1 MFIKKQIVFALL
13 LLSSI
18 AVQAQTDYQIKVFD
32 DQKQVLAGATI
43 NIDGILFSQTDANG
57 TFSVS
62 LKQSRVSIRISM
74 VGYYPFSQIVDLKKQ
89 NTFTLR
95 KNIYVSEEALV
106 TSTRIADEAAG
117 TYSMVDRQYINKVNM
132 GQDLP
137 YILNQTPGV
146 VITSDAGT
154 GIGYTGIRIRGTD
167 QTRTNLTIN
176 GIPLNDAESQG
187 TFTVNIPD
195 FASSVENIQVQRGVG
210 SSTNGGG
217 AFGASIN
224 IQTDNMPDT
233 AYAEVN
239 ITQGGFDAS
248 HILFGNQMERYS
260 AKVNTGLI
268 DGHWN
273 FSGRLSK
280 IANIGY
286 IDNSSAVLKSFFS
299 SASYRNERHLIKF
312 NVFSG
317 TEKTFLA
324 WNGVPQDSLKTNRTF
339 NPISAEYNDQYDQY
353 QQDHYQI
360 FESFKINRRN
370 HLNLGY
376 HYTRGRGYFQ
386 EFRYDQSFANYN
398 LDTVFVGNDTISE
411 SDILRRR
418 WLRNTFEGIVYSW
431 EYNSLDKFNFTLG
444 GSANK
449 YDGEHFGEIIWSK
462 FASNSQPGHRFYTG
476 WGLKKEFNIYAKAN
490 YKFSNALQSFID
502 LQFRAI
508 DYEIAGNNKDQVII
522 DQKHALNF
530 FNPKAGISYILTPD
544 DFLYLSAGIAN
555 KEPNRDDFING
566 KVNNIVPKSEQLR
579 NVELGWKRRKN
590 NFNIE
595 LNAYLMDYKNQL
607 VLTGEVNNV
616 GEYLRVN
623 TPESYRLGL
632 EASASYNY
640 TSKLSVSANIAISRN
655 KIKSFTESIYAY
667 DADYNYIGVVLKEHK
682 NTDISFS
689 PNFVAGSRIRYKV
702 YQNLFLSLESKYV
715 GKQFMDNTSNDLRK
729 INPFFVN
736 DLFLDYNLR
745 VKNLIPSFTLT
756 LKVNNVFNTMYEPN
770 GYTYSL
776 IENGVENNYN
786 FYYPQAGRNYMVSMN
801 FRF

>member
-1 MFIKKQIVFALL
+1 MFVKKQIILVLL

-18 AVQAQTDYQIKVFD
+18 AVQAQTDYQIKVVD
-32 DQKQVLAGATI
+32 DQKQPLPGATI
-43 NIDGILFSQTDANG
+43 SIDGILFAQTDANG
-57 TFSVS
+57 WYKIK
-62 LKQSRVSIRISM
+62 LKQSTVSLNISM
-74 VGYYPFSQIVDLKKQ
+74 LGYYPFAQIVDLKRQ
-89 NTFTLR
+89 SVFVLR

-106 TSTRIADEAAG
+106 TATRINENAAG
-117 TYSMVDRQYINKVNM
+117 TFSMVDKEYIKNVNM

-224 IQTDNMPDT
+224 IQTDDMPDT

-248 HILFGNQMERYS
+248 RILFGNQMERYS

-273 FSGRLSK
+273 FSGRMSK
-280 IANIGY
+280 IASVGY
-286 IDNSSAVLKSFFS
+286 IENSSAVLKSFFS
-299 SASYRNERHLIKF
+299 SASYRNEKHLIKF

-324 WNGVPQDSLKTNRTF
+324 WNGVPQDSLKTNRRF
-339 NPISAEYNDQYDQY
+339 NPINAEYNDQYDNY

-360 FESFKINRRN
+360 FESFKINNRN
-370 HLNLGY
+370 HINLGY

-386 EFRYDQSFANYN
+386 EFRFDQQFANYN
-398 LDTVFVGNDTISE
+398 LDSLFIGNDTISNT
-411 SDILRRR
+411 DILRRR
-418 WLRNTFEGIVYSW
+418 WLRNEFEGIVYSW
-431 EYNSLDKFNFTLG
+431 EYNSLDKFSLTIG
-444 GSANK
+444 GSANR
-449 YDGEHFGEIIWSK
+449 YDGEHFGEIVWSK
-462 FASNSQPGHRFYTG
+462 FASSSQPGHRFYTG
-476 WGLKKEFNIYAKAN
+476 WGIKKEFNMYAKAN
-490 YKFSNALQSFID
+490 YQFTNALQAFVD
-502 LQFRAI
+502 LQLRAI
-508 DYEIAGNNKDQVII
+508 DYKLEGNNKDQVII
-522 DQKHALNF
+522 DQQHQFNF
-530 FNPKAGISYILTPD
+530 FNPKAGISYNITND
-544 DFLYLSAGIAN
+544 NNVYLSVGVAN

-566 KVNNIVPKSEQLR
+566 KVNNLVPKSEQLR
-579 NVELGWKRRKN
+579 NIELGWKKRTN
-590 NFNIE
+590 SFNVE
-595 LNAYLMDYKNQL
+595 VNTYLMDYKNQL

-623 TPESYRLGL
+623 TPSSYRAGI
-632 EASASYNY
+632 EASASYTY
-640 TSKLSVSANIAISRN
+640 TSKLNVSANIALSRN
-655 KIKSFTESIYAY
+655 KIASFTESIYEY
-667 DADYNYIGVVLKEHK
+667 DADYNYIGVLLREHN

-689 PNFVAGSRIRYKV
+689 PNVVIGTRMRYKV
-702 YQNLFLSLESKYV
+702 YQNLFVSIESKYV
-715 GKQFMDNTSNDLRK
+715 GKQYMDNTSNELRK
-729 INPFFVN
+729 IDPFFVN

-745 VKNLIPSFTLT
+745 VKKIIPSFTLT
-756 LKVNNVFNTMYEPN
+756 LKVNNVFNALYEPN

>member
-1 MFIKKQIVFALL
+1 MFIKKLFITTVL
-13 LLSSI
+13 LLST
-18 AVQAQTDYQIKVFD
+18 VQLFAQQEYQIKVVD
-32 DQKQVLAGATI
+32 EQKQALPGA
-43 NIDGILFSQTDANG
+43 NIAVDGILFAQTDANG
-57 TFSVS
+57 SYTLR
-62 LKQSRVSIRISM
+62 LKQSKVSISISM
-74 VGYYPFSQIVDLKKQ
+74 VGYYTFSQIVDLEKQKIFKLKK
-89 NTFTLR
+89 NT
-95 KNIYVSEEALV
+95 YVSEEALV
-106 TSTRIADEAAG
+106 TATRVTEDAAG
-117 TYSMVDRQYINKVNM
+117 TYSMVDKQYINKVNM

-195 FASSVENIQVQRGVG
+195 FATSVENIQVQRGVG

-233 AYAEVN
+233 AFAEVN
-239 ITQGGFDAS
+239 ITQGGFGVS
-248 HILFGNQMERYS
+248 NILFQNQMERYS

-286 IDNSSAVLKSFFS
+286 IENSSAVLKSFFS

-324 WNGVPQDSLKTNRTF
+324 WNGVPQDSLKTNRRY
-339 NPISAEYNDQYDQY
+339 NPINAEYNDQYDNY

-360 FESFKINRRN
+360 FESFKINNRN
-370 HLNLGY
+370 HLNIGY
-376 HYTRGRGYFQ
+376 HFTRGRGYFQ
-386 EFRYDQSFANYN
+386 EFRFDQSLANYN
-398 LDTVFVGNDTISE
+398 MDSLFIGNDTISE

-431 EYNSLDKFNFTLG
+431 EYTSNDKFDLTIG

-449 YDGEHFGEIIWSK
+449 YEGEHFGEVIWSEY
-462 FASNSQPGHRFYTG
+462 ASSTRPGHRFYTG
-476 WGLKKEFNIYAKAN
+476 WGYKKEFNIYAKSN
-490 YKFSNALQSFID
+490 YKFSNALQAFVD
-502 LQFRAI
+502 LQYRVI
-508 DYEIAGNNKDQVII
+508 DYTIEGLNKDQVVL
-522 DQKHALNF
+522 DQEHQLNF
-530 FNPKAGISYILTPD
+530 FNPKAGLSYIVSPE
-544 DFLYLSAGIAN
+544 DFIYLSLGVAN

-566 KVNNIVPKSEQLR
+566 KVNNLTPQSEQLR
-579 NVELGWKRRKN
+579 NVELGWKKRKGN
-590 NFNIE
+590 INFEVNT
-595 LNAYLMDYKNQL
+595 YLMDYKNQL

-616 GEYLRVN
+616 GEYLRIN
-623 TPESYRLGL
+623 TPRSYRAGIELSGT
-632 EASASYNY
+632 YTY
-640 TSKLSVSANIAISRN
+640 TSKLSVSANVALSRN
-655 KIKSFTESIYAY
+655 KIEQFTESIYEY
-667 DADYNYIGVVLKEHK
+667 DADYNYVGVVLREHK

-689 PNFVAGSRIRYKV
+689 PNIVAGSRLRYKV

-715 GKQFMDNTSNDLRK
+715 GKQYMDNTSNDLRK
-729 INPFFVN
+729 IDPFFVN
-736 DLFLDYNLR
+736 DLFIDYNLR
-745 VKNLIPSFTLT
+745 VKKYIPSFTLT

-776 IENGVENNYN
+776 IESGVENNYN

>member
-1 MFIKKQIVFALL
+1 MFIKKQFVLALL
-13 LLSSI
+13 LLSSF
-18 AVQAQTDYQIKVFD
+18 AVHAQRDYQLKVVD
-32 DQKQVLAGATI
+32 DQKQPLAGATI
-43 NIDGILFSQTDANG
+43 NIDGILFAQTDANG
-57 TFSVS
+57 LYKVN
-62 LKQSRVSIRISM
+62 LNQSKVSISISM
-74 VGYYPFSQIVDLKKQ
+74 VGFYPFSQIVDLKKQ
-89 NTFTLR
+89 STFTLR
-95 KNIYVSEEALV
+95 KNVYVSEEALV
-106 TSTRIADEAAG
+106 TSTRIGDEAAG
-117 TYSMVDRQYINKVNM
+117 TFSMVDKQYINKVNM

-248 HILFGNQMERYS
+248 HLLFGNQMERYS

-286 IDNSSAVLKSFFS
+286 IENSSAVLKSFFS

-317 TEKTFLA
+317 VEKTFLA
-324 WNGVPQDSLKTNRTF
+324 WNGVPQDSLKTNRRF
-339 NPISAEYNDQYDQY
+339 NPINAEYNDQYDQY

-360 FESFKINRRN
+360 FESFKINNRN

-376 HYTRGRGYFQ
+376 HFTRGRGYFQ
-386 EFRYDQSFANYN
+386 EFRFDQSLVNYN
-398 LDTVFVGNDTISE
+398 LDSVFIGGDTISE

-418 WLRNTFEGIVYSW
+418 WLRNTFEGVVYSW
-431 EYNSLDKFNFTLG
+431 EYNSLDKFSFTLG
-444 GSANK
+444 GSANR
-449 YDGEHFGEIIWSK
+449 YEGEHFGEIVWSK

-476 WGLKKEFNIYAKAN
+476 WGYKKEFNIYAKAN
-490 YKFSNALQSFID
+490 YKFSNALQTFID

-508 DYEIAGNNKDQVII
+508 DYTLTGNNKDQVLI
-522 DQKHALNF
+522 DQEHVLNF
-530 FNPKAGISYILTPD
+530 FNPKAGLSYILTPD

-566 KVNNIVPKSEQLR
+566 KVNGITPKSEQLR
-579 NVELGWKRRKN
+579 NIEIGWKRRKN

-595 LNAYLMDYKNQL
+595 LNSYLMDYKNQL

-623 TPESYRLGL
+623 TPESYRIGL
-632 EASASYNY
+632 EANAFYNY
-640 TSKLSVSANIAISRN
+640 SSKLSVSANIAISRN

-667 DADYNYIGVVLKEHK
+667 DADYNYVGVVLKEHK

-745 VKNLIPSFTLT
+745 VKRIIPSFTLT
-756 LKVNNVFNTMYEPN
+756 VKVNNVFNTLYEPN

-801 FRF
+801 FKF

>member
-1 MFIKKQIVFALL
+1 MFFKKLLIATVF
-13 LLSSI
+13 LLSTTHLF
-18 AVQAQTDYQIKVFD
+18 AQLEYQIKIVD
-32 DQKQVLAGATI
+32 EQKQALPGA
-43 NIDGILFSQTDANG
+43 NIAVDGILFAQSDANG
-57 TFSVS
+57 MYTLK
-62 LKQSRVSIRISM
+62 LKQSKVSISISM
-74 VGYYPFSQIVDLKKQ
+74 VGFYTFNQIVDLQKQ
-89 NTFTLR
+89 KVFTLK
-95 KNIYVSEEALV
+95 KNTYVSEEALV
-106 TSTRIADEAAG
+106 TATRVTEDAAG
-117 TYSMVDRQYINKVNM
+117 TYSMVDKQYINKVNM

-195 FASSVENIQVQRGVG
+195 FATSVENIQVQRGVG

-233 AYAEVN
+233 AFAEVN
-239 ITQGGFDAS
+239 ITQGGFGVS
-248 HILFGNQMERYS
+248 NILFQNQMERYS

-280 IANIGY
+280 IANMGY
-286 IDNSSAVLKSFFS
+286 VENSSAVLKSFFT

-317 TEKTFLA
+317 VEKTFLA
-324 WNGVPQDSLKTNRTF
+324 WNGVPQDSLKTNRRY
-339 NPISAEYNDQYDQY
+339 NPINAEYNDQYDNY

-360 FESFKINRRN
+360 FESFKINNRN
-370 HLNLGY
+370 HLNIGY

-386 EFRYDQSFANYN
+386 EFRYNQSLANYN
-398 LDTVFVGNDTISE
+398 LDSLFIGNDTISE

-418 WLRNTFEGIVYSW
+418 WLRNIFEGVVYSW
-431 EYNSLDKFNFTLG
+431 EYNSNEKFDFTLG
-444 GSANK
+444 GSANR
-449 YDGEHFGEIIWSK
+449 YDGEHFGEVVWSK
-462 FASNSQPGHRFYTG
+462 YASNSQPGHRFYTG
-476 WGLKKEFNIYAKAN
+476 WGYKKEFNIYAKSN
-490 YKFSNALQSFID
+490 YKFTKALQAFVD

-508 DYEIAGNNKDQVII
+508 DYTIEGNNKDQVIL
-522 DQKHALNF
+522 DQQHQLNF
-530 FNPKAGISYILTPD
+530 FNPKAGLSYIASSQ
-544 DFLYLSAGIAN
+544 DFIYLSLGVAN

-566 KVNNIVPKSEQLR
+566 KVNNFTPKPEQLR
-579 NVELGWKRRKN
+579 NIELGWKKRTSN
-590 NFNIE
+590 VSVEINT
-595 LNAYLMDYKNQL
+595 YLMDYKNQL

-616 GEYLRVN
+616 GEYLRIN
-623 TPESYRLGL
+623 TPKSYRAGI
-632 EASASYNY
+632 EMSGTYTY
-640 TSKLSVSANIAISRN
+640 TSKLSVSANVALSRN
-655 KIKSFTESIYAY
+655 KVEKFTESIYAY
-667 DADYNYIGVVLKEHK
+667 DADYNYIGVVLREHK

-689 PNFVAGSRIRYKV
+689 PNIVAGSRVRYKV
-702 YQNLFLSLESKYV
+702 YQNLFFSLESKYV
-715 GKQFMDNTSNDLRK
+715 GKQYMDNTSNELRK

-736 DLFLDYNLR
+736 DLFIDYNLR
-745 VKNLIPSFTLT
+745 VKNYIPSFTFT
-756 LKVNNVFNTMYEPN
+756 IKVNNVFNTLYEPN

-776 IENGVENNYN
+776 IESGVENNYN

>member
-1 MFIKKQIVFALL
+1 MFFKKQIVLALL

-18 AVQAQTDYQIKVFD
+18 AVKAQTSYQIKVTD
-32 DQKQVLAGATI
+32 EENQVLVGATI
-43 NIDGILFSQTDANG
+43 AIDGIIFAQTDENG
-57 TFSVS
+57 LYKLK
-62 LKQSRVSIRISM
+62 LKQSKVSLTISM
-74 VGYYPFSQIVDLKKQ
+74 IGFYPFSQIVDLSRQNQFALKK
-89 NTFTLR
+89 NVF
-95 KNIYVSEEALV
+95 VSEEALV
-106 TSTRIADEAAG
+106 TSTRINSSAAG
-117 TYSMVDRQYINKVNM
+117 TYSMVDKNYISKVNM

-195 FASSVENIQVQRGVG
+195 FATSTENIQVQRGVG

-239 ITQGGFDAS
+239 ITQGGFEVS
-248 HILFGNQMERYS
+248 NLLFGNQMERYS

-286 IDNSSAVLKSFFS
+286 IENSSAVLKSFFS

-317 TEKTFLA
+317 TEKTYLA
-324 WNGVPQDSLKTNRTF
+324 WNGVPQDSLKTNRRY
-339 NPISAEYNDQYDQY
+339 NPISDEYNDQYDNY

-360 FESFKINRRN
+360 FESFKLNKRN
-370 HLNLGY
+370 HFNLGY
-376 HYTRGRGYFQ
+376 HFTRGRGYFQ
-386 EFRYDQSFANYN
+386 EFRYDQNFSNYN
-398 LDTVFVGNDTISE
+398 LDTLFTGSDTILNT
-411 SDILRRR
+411 DILRRR

-431 EYNSLDKFNFTLG
+431 EYDSQNKFKLTVG
-444 GSANK
+444 GSANR
-449 YDGEHFGEIIWSK
+449 YVGEHFGEIVWSK

-476 WGLKKEFNIYAKAN
+476 WGYKNEFNIYSKAN
-490 YKFSNALQSFID
+490 YQFTNSLQAFVD
-502 LQFRAI
+502 LQFRSI
-508 DYEIAGNNKDQVII
+508 DYKLEGNNKDQVVL
-522 DQKHALNF
+522 DQQHQLNF
-530 FNPKAGISYILTPD
+530 FNPKAGVSYALTNN
-544 DFLYLSAGIAN
+544 DFFYLSTGIAN

-566 KVNNIVPKSEQLR
+566 KVNNLVPKSEQLR
-579 NVELGWKRRKN
+579 NIELGWKKKRN
-590 NFNIE
+590 DFAIE
-595 LNAYLMDYKNQL
+595 INTYLMDYKNQL

-623 TPESYRLGL
+623 TPNSYRVGV
-632 EASASYNY
+632 EASGNYNF
-640 TSKLSVSANIAISRN
+640 TPKLNVSANVALSRN
-655 KIKSFTESIYAY
+655 KIKSFTESIYEY
-667 DADYNYIGVVLKEHK
+667 DADYNYLGVVLREHK

-689 PNFVAGSRIRYKV
+689 PNVVAGSRIRYKLI
-702 YQNLFLSLESKYV
+702 QNLFATLESKYV
-715 GKQFMDNTSNDLRK
+715 GKQFMDNTSNELRK
-729 INPFFVN
+729 LDPFFVN
-736 DLFLDYNLR
+736 DLFFDYNLR
-745 VKNLIPSFTLT
+745 VKKYIPSFTLT
-756 LKVNNVFNTMYEPN
+756 VKINNVFNTLYEPN

-776 IENGVENNYN
+776 IESGVENNYN
-786 FYYPQAGRNYMVSMN
+786 FYYPQAGRHYMVAMN
-801 FRF
+801 FKF

>member
-1 MFIKKQIVFALL
+1 MFIKKLFIATVL
-13 LLSSI
+13 LLSTNHLF
-18 AVQAQTDYQIKVFD
+18 AQQEFQIKVVD
-32 DQKQVLAGATI
+32 EQKQALPGA
-43 NIDGILFSQTDANG
+43 NIAVDGILFAQTNANG
-57 TFSVS
+57 EYTLK
-62 LKQSRVSIRISM
+62 LKQSKVSISISM
-74 VGYYPFSQIVDLKKQ
+74 VGFYTFNQIVDLQKQ
-89 NTFTLR
+89 KVFTLK
-95 KNIYVSEEALV
+95 KNTYVSEEALV
-106 TSTRIADEAAG
+106 TATRVTEDAAG
-117 TYSMVDRQYINKVNM
+117 TYSMVDKQYINKVNM

-195 FASSVENIQVQRGVG
+195 FATSVENIQVQRGVG

-233 AYAEVN
+233 AFAEVN
-239 ITQGGFDAS
+239 ITQGGFGMS
-248 HILFGNQMERYS
+248 NILFQNQMERYS

-280 IANIGY
+280 IANMGY
-286 IDNSSAVLKSFFS
+286 VENSSAVLKSFFT

-324 WNGVPQDSLKTNRTF
+324 WNGVPQDSLKTNRRF
-339 NPISAEYNDQYDQY
+339 NPINAEYNDQYDNY

-360 FESFKINRRN
+360 FESFKINNRN
-370 HLNLGY
+370 HLNIGY

-386 EFRYDQSFANYN
+386 EFRYNQSLANYN
-398 LDTVFVGNDTISE
+398 LDSVFIGNDTISE

-418 WLRNTFEGIVYSW
+418 WLRNIFEGVVYSW
-431 EYNSLDKFNFTLG
+431 EYTPDDKFNFTLG
-444 GSANK
+444 GSANR
-449 YDGEHFGEIIWSK
+449 YEGEHFGEIIWSK
-462 FASNSQPGHRFYTG
+462 YASNSQPGHRFYTG
-476 WGLKKEFNIYAKAN
+476 WGYKKEFNIYAKSN
-490 YKFSNALQSFID
+490 YKFNNSLQAFID

-508 DYEIAGNNKDQVII
+508 DYTIEGNNKDQVIL
-522 DQKHALNF
+522 DQQHQLNF
-530 FNPKAGISYILTPD
+530 FNPKAGISYIASTE
-544 DFLYLSAGIAN
+544 DFIYLSVGIAN

-566 KVNNIVPKSEQLR
+566 KVNNFTPKPEQLR
-579 NVELGWKRRKN
+579 NIELGWKKRN
-590 NFNIE
+590 SNISLE
-595 LNAYLMDYKNQL
+595 VNTYLMDYKNQL

-616 GEYLRVN
+616 GEYLRIN
-623 TPESYRLGL
+623 TPNSYRAGIELSGT
-632 EASASYNY
+632 YTY
-640 TSKLSVSANIAISRN
+640 TSKLSISANVALSRN
-655 KIKSFTESIYAY
+655 KVEKFTESIYEY
-667 DADYNYIGVVLKEHK
+667 DADYNYVGVVLREHK

-689 PNFVAGSRIRYKV
+689 PNIVAGSRIRYKV
-702 YQNLFLSLESKYV
+702 IQNLFLSMESKYV
-715 GKQFMDNTSNDLRK
+715 GKQYMDNTSNDLRK

-736 DLFLDYNLR
+736 DLFIDYNLR
-745 VKNLIPSFTLT
+745 VKNYIPMFTFT
-756 LKVNNVFNTMYEPN
+756 IKVNNVFNTMYEPN

-776 IENGVENNYN
+776 IESGVENNYN

>member
-1 MFIKKQIVFALL
+1 MFLKKQIVLVGLF
-13 LLSSI
+13 LSSF
-18 AVQAQTDYQIKVFD
+18 AVQAQTDYQIKVID
-32 DQKQVLAGATI
+32 DQQQPIAGATI
-43 NIDGILFSQTDANG
+43 AIDGILFAQTDENG
-57 TFSVS
+57 LYAVKLKQAKVS
-62 LKQSRVSIRISM
+62 LSISM
-74 VGYYPFSQIVDLKKQ
+74 VGFYPYSQIVDLQKQKVFVLKK
-89 NTFTLR
+89 NV
-95 KNIYVSEEALV
+95 YVSEEALV
-106 TSTRIADEAAG
+106 TATRIDENAAG
-117 TYSMVDRQYINKVNM
+117 TYSMVDKQYISKINM

-195 FASSVENIQVQRGVG
+195 FATSIENIQVQRGVG

-239 ITQGGFDAS
+239 ITQGAFEAS
-248 HILFGNQMERYS
+248 KLLFGNQMERYS

-299 SASYRNERHLIKF
+299 SASYRNERNLIKF

-324 WNGVPQDSLKTNRTF
+324 WNGVPQDSLKTNRKY
-339 NPISAEYNDQYDQY
+339 NPISDEYPNQYDDY

-360 FESFKINRRN
+360 FESFKVNNRN
-370 HLNLGY
+370 HLNIGY
-376 HYTRGRGYFQ
+376 HYTRGRGFFQ
-386 EFRYDQSFANYN
+386 EFRFDQRFANYGI
-398 LDTVFVGNDTISE
+398 DTLFVGNDTVSRT
-411 SDILRRR
+411 DILRRR

-431 EYNSLDKFNFTLG
+431 EYDSKDKFKLTIG
-444 GSANK
+444 GSANR
-449 YDGEHFGEIIWSK
+449 YVGEHYGEIVW
-462 FASNSQPGHRFYTG
+462 AQYTSNTLPGHRFYTG
-476 WGLKKEFNIYAKAN
+476 WGYKNEFNIYGKASYQFN
-490 YKFSNALQSFID
+490 NKVQTFID
-502 LQFRAI
+502 LQLRSI
-508 DYEIAGNNKDQVII
+508 DYRLEGNNKDQVIL
-522 DQKHALNF
+522 DQEHQLNF
-530 FNPKAGISYILTPD
+530 FNPKAGVSYIISNSD
-544 DFLYLSAGIAN
+544 MAYLSLGVAN

-566 KVNNIVPKSEQLR
+566 KVNNITPKPEQLR
-579 NVELGWKRRKN
+579 NVELGWRKRTN
-590 NFNIE
+590 TYSFEVNT
-595 LNAYLMDYKNQL
+595 YLMDYENQL

-623 TPESYRLGL
+623 TPDSYRAGI
-632 EASASYNY
+632 EASGTFNY
-640 TSKLSVSANIAISRN
+640 TSKLSVSANIALSQN
-655 KIKSFTESIYAY
+655 KIKSFTESIYEY
-667 DADYNYIGVVLKEHK
+667 DADYNYIGVVLREHK

-689 PNFVAGSRIRYKV
+689 PNIVAGSRVRYKI
-702 YQNLFLSLESKYV
+702 YQNLFATIESKYV
-715 GKQFMDNTSNDLRK
+715 GKQYLDNTSNDLRK
-729 INPFFVN
+729 IDPFFVN
-736 DLFLDYNLR
+736 DLFFDYNLR
-745 VKNLIPSFTLT
+745 VKKYISSFTLT
-756 LKVNNVFNTMYEPN
+756 LKINNVFNELYEPN
-770 GYTYSL
+770 GYTYSA
-776 IENGVENNYN
+776 IESGVENNYN
-786 FYYPQAGRNYMVSMN
+786 YYYPQAGRHYMMAMN
-801 FRF
+801 FKF